1 MTAATA
7 FRRSASTR
15 SARIAKGAC
24 SSAER
29 ACWSCSGGLVAHY
42 SSTESRADN
51 SIRTIRETRDGA
63 VWIGTIAGL
72 RRLDRGV
79 RGNPFAAPRLVDS
92 TNISVLCESRSGD
105 LWIGTYGRGLMRF
118 ENGRL
123 VTLSAPVSLPH
134 NNVLAV
140 FEDAEENVWV
150 GTQGG
155 MLRLQ
160 PGAANTI
167 TTTDG
172 APLSINTIYQ
182 DPRGPVLV
190 VALNG
195 RLFQVARQTLVPV
208 ALPAAL
214 AGLVIRNVF
223 RDSKGRLVDR
233 HRRPGH
239 RAARRRRRLVALHD
253 EGRARQR
260 LRAGLLRR
268 P

>member
-1 MTAATA
+1 M
-7 FRRSASTR
+7 
-15 SARIAKGAC
+15 
-24 SSAER
+24 
-29 ACWSCSGGLVAHY
+29 
-42 SSTESRADN
+42 
-51 SIRTIRETRDGA
+51 
-63 VWIGTIAGL
+63 
-72 RRLDRGV
+72 
-79 RGNPFAAPRLVDS
+79 
-92 TNISVLCESRSGD
+92 LCESRSGD

-118 ENGRL
+118 RQGRF

-182 DPRGPVLV
+182 DPRGSVLV
-190 VALNG
+190 TALNG

-208 ALPAAL
+208 DLPASL

-223 RDSKGRLVDR
+223 RDSKDRLWIGTDGQGIARLDGNPFDAAQGRPWSGSR
-233 HRRPGH
+233 
-239 RAARRRRRLVALHD
+239 
-253 EGRARQR
+253 
-260 LRAGLLRR
+260 
-268 P
+268 